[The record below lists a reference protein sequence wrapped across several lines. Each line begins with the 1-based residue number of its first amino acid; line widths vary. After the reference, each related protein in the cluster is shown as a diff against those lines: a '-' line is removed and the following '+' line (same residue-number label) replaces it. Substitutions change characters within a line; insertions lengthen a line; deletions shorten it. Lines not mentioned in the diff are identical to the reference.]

1 MTNQP
6 TALFVTGPAGAGKS
20 FFARRVAMLTNVG
33 VIDKDTMT
41 MDLVGEMNKRL
52 GIDENDRQSVLYQN
66 FVRPFEYGVV
76 MTEAVQ
82 RLESGKDVIVDA
94 PFLNQIAKQG
104 WMKNLRSTLNEQ
116 GFKVVVV
123 WMEHDLEGTKL
134 RLENRGYLRDEW
146 KISNW
151 KDYASKVEQVN
162 VPYEEFDYVVTTDNL
177 EKKVIEISDLL
188 HKPYSFDHIQ
198 KV

>member
-1 MTNQP
+1 
-6 TALFVTGPAGAGKS
+6 
-20 FFARRVAMLTNVG
+20 MLTNVG
-33 VIDKDTMT
+33 VIDKDAMT